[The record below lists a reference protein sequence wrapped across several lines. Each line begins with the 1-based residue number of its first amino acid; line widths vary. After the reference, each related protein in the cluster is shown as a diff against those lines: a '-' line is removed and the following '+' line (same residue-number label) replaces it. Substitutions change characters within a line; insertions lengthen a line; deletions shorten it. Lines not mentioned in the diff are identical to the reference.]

1 MLDINLVRNNPEIV
15 RADLKKRGRLEK
27 LKMVDELLILDK
39 RRRENITLENELRR
53 RRNLVSEEIGRLRKA
68 GADITDRLREAREI
82 PGKIKEVRGKVVE
95 AEEEM
100 RRILYR
106 LPNILHPSVPV
117 GGGEEDNQL
126 VRSWG
131 KKREFDFKP
140 KDHIDLG
147 LSLDLIDVERAGKVA
162 GTRFYYLKKELVQLN
177 YALLKFAI
185 DVMAEKGFVI
195 YQPPYMLR
203 RRGVESSTDLADFE
217 DVIYKIEDEDLY
229 LLPTSEFAL
238 LSLHMDEILDGNVL
252 PIRCSGISPCFRKEA
267 GTHGRDTKGIFRVH
281 QFEKVEQFAFSR
293 PEQSWEEHEKLIGN
307 AEEVFQKLRLPY
319 RVMNVCTGDIGSV
332 AAKKYD
338 LEAWLPGQ
346 GKYREM
352 VSCSNCT
359 DYQARRANIRF
370 RDSPSEPTRHVHTLN
385 STLVATE
392 RTLIAIMENYQL
404 ADGSIEIPEALVPY
418 MNGLRVIQRKT

>member
-1 MLDINLVRNNPEIV
+1 MLDIILVRDNPEIV
-15 RADLKKRGRLEK
+15 RADLKKRGRLGK
-27 LKMVDELLILDK
+27 LKMVDELLVLDK
-39 RRRENITLENELRR
+39 SRRENITLENELRR
-53 RRNLVSEEIGRLRKA
+53 RRNRISEEVGRLRKE
-68 GADITDRLREAREI
+68 GVDITDMLREATEI
-82 PGKIKEVRGKVVE
+82 PEKIKEVREKVIE
-95 AEEEM
+95 AEAEI

-106 LPNILHPSVPV
+106 LPNILHPSVPI
-117 GGGEEDNQL
+117 GDGEEDNQQI
-126 VRSWG
+126 RSWG
-131 KKREFDFKP
+131 KKRAFDFEP

-147 LSLDLIDVERAGKVA
+147 LNLDLIDVERDGKVA

-177 YALLKFAI
+177 YALMKFAL
-185 DVMAEKGFVI
+185 DFMAEKGFLI
-195 YQPPYMLR
+195 CQPPYMLR

-217 DVIYKIEDEDLY
+217 DVIYKIEDADLY

-238 LSLHMDEILDGNVL
+238 LALHMDEILDGKEL
-252 PIRCSGISPCFRKEA
+252 PLRYSGISPCFRKEA

-281 QFEKVEQFAFSR
+281 QFEKVEQFLFSR
-293 PEQSWEEHEKLIGN
+293 PEESGEEHEKLISN

-370 RDSPSEPTRHVHTLN
+370 RDSPSEPTRQVHTLN

-404 ADGSIEIPEALVPY
+404 ADGSIEIPKALVPY
-418 MNGLRVIQRKT
+418 MNGLKVIQRKT